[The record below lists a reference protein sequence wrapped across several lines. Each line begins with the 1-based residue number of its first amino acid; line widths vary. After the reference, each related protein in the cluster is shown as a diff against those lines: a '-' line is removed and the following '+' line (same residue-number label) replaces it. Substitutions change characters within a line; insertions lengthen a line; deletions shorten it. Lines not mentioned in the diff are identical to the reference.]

1 MQRHPKI
8 SIFANKPLSFDQ
20 SLTFWPDL
28 TNFWLVDYL
37 TVHWQ
42 DDTWHPSPSLILEL
56 GFPPP
61 SGCCRRCNDGMSFD
75 GSCHVDSD
83 VVMLLCHGGRDWCRW
98 SGMMFS
104 FSVDVDALKMKQ
116 RRSVMMVSAWCR
128 YAAAVLVHG
137 GSKMV
142 AVAGWRYRNGA
153 GCCCGIGTGS
163 GDGARF
169 CSGSQVQICEREG
182 CCRRCCDGVA
192 RRCYYCALQVLAV
205 VMVLELLFSSS
216 SRSLTRRCR
225 WMREGWTLLEDGRAV
240 ASFSRLW
247 GRMEQWRLTELWW
260 GRRTVVLRQWRVL
273 LWWSWLLGFSGEE
286 ARVEDN
292 DMAAFHCTT
301 C

>member
-1 MQRHPKI
+1 MFSYYWYNAWRHEEDHQVIGVLRK
-8 SIFANKPLSFDQ
+8 
-20 SLTFWPDL
+20 SLDRVAPGVEVGAVYFFGL
-28 TNFWLVDYL
+28 RVDALKCGLGPGDACQGHERVEYEWGGSSVSCSHL
-37 TVHWQ
+37 RAAASGE

-142 AVAGWRYRNGA
+142 AVAG
-153 GCCCGIGTGS
+153 C
-163 GDGARF
+163 RF
-169 CSGSQVQICEREG
+169 VNVKVVVG
-182 CCRRCCDGVA
+182 
-192 RRCYYCALQVLAV
+192 AV
-205 VMVLELLFSSS
+205 VMVLLVAA
-216 SRSLTRRCR
+216 TTVHCR
-225 WMREGWTLLEDGRAV
+225 KDGA
-240 ASFSRLW
+240 
-247 GRMEQWRLTELWW
+247 MEVD
-260 GRRTVVLRQWRVL
+260 GTVVRTTNGGSASMESVAVVVVA
-273 LWWSWLLGFSGEE
+273 
-286 ARVEDN
+286 ARV
-292 DMAAFHCTT
+292 FRRRG
-301 C
+301 